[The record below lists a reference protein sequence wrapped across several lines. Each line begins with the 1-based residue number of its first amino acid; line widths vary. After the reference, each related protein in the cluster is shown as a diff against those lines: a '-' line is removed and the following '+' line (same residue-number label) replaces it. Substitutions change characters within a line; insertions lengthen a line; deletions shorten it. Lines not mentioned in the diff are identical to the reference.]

1 MKNVVHVIMSGKLE
15 CSHQSMLEQKKKN
28 SQSGELRKS
37 FATIILLYSRNY
49 TNPNIMSSSAGFDR
63 HITIFSPE
71 GRLYQVE
78 YAFKAINSA
87 NITSLGIT
95 GEDSAVIIS
104 QKKIPDKLLDP
115 KTVSYIFKITPSIGM
130 VATGSIADAR
140 AQAMR
145 ARSEAS
151 EFRYKYGYEM
161 PVESLSRRMANLS
174 QLYTQRAYMRPLGVA
189 LTFIQVD
196 FEDEGRG
203 PQVFKCDPAGY
214 FTGVKAVATGPKQ
227 QEATTYLEKKF
238 KKIDAVKGDWKA
250 TVEFAIIAL
259 SSVVGTEF
267 RKNDIEIGVATEGEF
282 RILSPEEIDERLI
295 SIAEQD

>member
-1 MKNVVHVIMSGKLE
+1 
-15 CSHQSMLEQKKKN
+15 
-28 SQSGELRKS
+28 
-37 FATIILLYSRNY
+37 
-49 TNPNIMSSSAGFDR
+49 MSSSAGFDR

-87 NITSLGIT
+87 NITSMGIS
-95 GEDSAVIIS
+95 GKDSAVLIS

-115 KTVSYIFKITPSIGM
+115 KTVSYIFQITPSIGC

-140 AQAMR
+140 SQALR
-145 ARSEAS
+145 ARAEAT

-161 PVESLSRRMANLS
+161 PVESLAKRMANLS

-189 LTFIQVD
+189 LTFCQVD
-196 FEDEGRG
+196 VDEGKG
-203 PQVFKCDPAGY
+203 PQIFKCDPAGY
-214 FTGVKAVATGPKQ
+214 YTGVKAVSTGPKQ

-238 KKIDAVKGDWKA
+238 KKIDHIKGDWKE

-259 SSVVGTEF
+259 SSVIGTDF
-267 RKNDIEIGVATEGEF
+267 RKNDIEIGVATNEGF
-282 RILSPEEIDERLI
+282 RILTADEIDERLV

>member
-1 MKNVVHVIMSGKLE
+1 MS
-15 CSHQSMLEQKKKN
+15 N
-28 SQSGELRKS
+28 
-37 FATIILLYSRNY
+37 
-49 TNPNIMSSSAGFDR
+49 SAGFDR

-95 GEDSAVIIS
+95 GQDSAVIIS

-145 ARSEAS
+145 ARSEAT

-161 PVESLSRRMANLS
+161 PVESLSRSMANIS

-196 FEDEGRG
+196 FADEDRG
-203 PQVFKCDPAGY
+203 PQIFKCDPAGY

-238 KKIDAVKGDWKA
+238 KKTDAVKGDWQK

-259 SSVVGTEF
+259 SSVIGTEF

-282 RILSPEEIDERLI
+282 RILTPEEIDERLI

>member
-1 MKNVVHVIMSGKLE
+1 
-15 CSHQSMLEQKKKN
+15 
-28 SQSGELRKS
+28 
-37 FATIILLYSRNY
+37 
-49 TNPNIMSSSAGFDR
+49 MSSSAGFDR

-78 YAFKAINSA
+78 YAFKAINSS

-95 GEDSAVIIS
+95 GKDSAVIIS
-104 QKKIPDKLLDP
+104 QKKIPDKLLDA
-115 KTVSYIFKITPSIGM
+115 KTVSYIFKITSSIGM

-145 ARSEAS
+145 ARSEAT
-151 EFRYKYGYEM
+151 EFRYKYGYDI
-161 PVESLSRRMANLS
+161 PVESLSRRMANIS

-238 KKIDAVKGDWKA
+238 KKIDAVNGDWKE
-250 TVEFAIIAL
+250 TVEFSIIAL
-259 SSVVGTEF
+259 STVVGTEF
-267 RKNDIEIGVATEGEF
+267 RKNDIEIGVATEGNF
-282 RILSPEEIDERLI
+282 RILTPEEIDERLI
-295 SIAEQD
+295 AIAEQD